1 MLSRVARQKNALFHL
16 RKANAHRALAGSAML
31 RLHSNSSLPS
41 PIMTSQGN
49 PAQNR
54 HRHRRP
60 SFQSQRNLATAAD
73 QSALDQGSY
82 MPMDDTPYS
91 LSMDRSSHFDR
102 SAFGMTNPFDSS
114 SLVILDETPQSQPKI
129 HRKVRGIGGDQEEM
143 MANFDM
149 SMKVGRFDRA
159 AALLSRLGTSYPVGS
174 PEYLSFHNRYLKE
187 MVSHM
192 IITRQDHMVLPLQKW
207 FEVDMPASGVLAD
220 AETFAIM
227 IRMAL
232 RMFHGAKR
240 DRAVRRYWELA
251 KKVDLHE
258 DLLAVEVLTDLD
270 LGELSKVRLLG
281 DLFGKLHRVY

>member
-1 MLSRVARQKNALFHL
+1 
-16 RKANAHRALAGSAML
+16 
-31 RLHSNSSLPS
+31 
-41 PIMTSQGN
+41 MTSQSN
-49 PAQNR
+49 SAQNR
-54 HRHRRP
+54 RRRP
-60 SFQSQRNLATAAD
+60 SFQSQRSLATATD

-91 LSMDRSSHFDR
+91 LSSDPSSQFDR
-102 SAFGMTNPFDSS
+102 SVFGMANPFDSS
-114 SLVILDETPQSQPKI
+114 SLVILDETPQSQPKV

-159 AALLSRLGTSYPVGS
+159 AALLSRLGCNFPVGS
-174 PEYLSFHNRYLKE
+174 SEYQALHNRYLKE

-192 IITRQDHMVLPLQKW
+192 IITRQEYMVLPLQKW
-207 FEVDMPASGVLAD
+207 FEVDMPAGGVVAN

-232 RMFHGAKR
+232 RMLHGAKR

-258 DLLAVEVLTDLD
+258 ELLAVEVLTDLD
-270 LGELSKVRLLG
+270 LGELSKVRPLG
-281 DLFGKLHRVY
+281 DLMGKPHQFY